1 MPFNLGA
8 LELQSLK
15 RIGSLD
21 DDDTLFPVTRDNLGQ
36 GMFGSF
42 VLVFCA
48 FHLKPRGIMYKFIR
62 KSVGIFCM
70 IFLCKICE
78 IVY

>member
-48 FHLKPRGIMYKFIR
+48 FH
-62 KSVGIFCM
+62 
-70 IFLCKICE
+70 
-78 IVY
+78 